1 VKPNKYKACISGK
14 WLYFGSTRE
23 AYRTIKKLR
32 SDIKSNDAIIRH
44 PVGQFIIRPTEIAL
58 YQITEIYDRN
68 MVSVYEG
75 DIVSDSMN
83 RAWIVGYD
91 YRWDAFVFLWPEKTK
106 DTKCRSM
113 IIPCQL
119 PIVIVGNV
127 HDEPETRKE
136 KK

>member
-1 VKPNKYKACISGK
+1 VKPNKYKACINGK

-44 PVGQFIIRPTEIAL
+44 PVGLKIKSNEIAL

-68 MVSVYEG
+68 MVDVYEG

-83 RAWIVGYD
+83 REWIIGYY
-91 YRWDAFVFLWPEKTK
+91 YRWDAFIFRWPKETK
-106 DTKCRSM
+106 DVKCRSM

-127 HDEPETRKE
+127 HNEPETRKE